1 MSQHLRSTLIAIAE
15 TEQQGFALKQQ
26 LRRFEKEIADVN
38 ELVAPVEMVF
48 QNLQAEKTMLIN
60 QQQQMENELEEQRIL
75 IEKLEKHVPRIRNE
89 KEFEASKKQLELSRK
104 HRSMLE
110 ENLLEVAI
118 KLEDLDPKMAEQK
131 AELEKGKQ
139 EAEEALEQ
147 TILSQKQTIL
157 AIQELENY
165 FQKSFESAP
174 RPIQQFYKRCQKNGL
189 HRPITPVV
197 DKTCGGCN
205 IRLQPQFVN
214 EFLTEPDNYR
224 NCPHCNRILYM
235 PLSEEETAVDA

>member
-15 TEQQGFALKQQ
+15 TEQQSFALKQQ

-48 QNLQAEKTMLIN
+48 QNLQAEKTTLIN

-174 RPIQQFYKRCQKNGL
+174 RSIQQFYKRCQKNGL

-235 PLSEEETAVDA
+235 PLGEEETAVDA